1 MGVLSR
7 KAERV
12 RRQAR
17 PAGISILW
25 KPLRDPHYV
34 VASLQPGGG
43 GLRQIFVQ
51 QSTLRELQA
60 LARNPEQSIAGLL
73 LGRRLDCS
81 VTSTPYVLI
90 ESHVDVTL
98 SSLDERVIAGQIQ
111 ALRGKV
117 ARRKSIEVLGWFCAS
132 RSPGAAVSP
141 AHAAIHSACF
151 EERWQT
157 ILNFASGGKAGAFF
171 LYDYSAAR
179 WFHAPFYEVTDSKP
193 ASRAPRPTCVAWP
206 AYLTTANIVPLATEP
221 VSPPPRDSLGVA
233 RPAARVRRAPASDP
247 LAGVGRAAEAARRSA
262 LDLAKS
268 LGGVA
273 AKTSRE
279 ASETIERIRAE
290 RAAIAARRKAEADAD
305 RVRAEE
311 QRAKEAAERRAAL
324 EEAKRREAELE
335 EQRAKEAAEHRAA
348 REEAKRR
355 EAELEK
361 QRAAEAEAL
370 RAEKAEARR
379 KAAEEAERVRAAEVE
394 AKRRAAEAEAEA
406 KRKAAEEAER
416 RRAVEAEAKR
426 QVAEAQARRRAEE
439 AEKRRAAEAEAR
451 RLAAEEAERKA
462 AEEAQRKA
470 ALEAQI
476 KAAKEEARKK
486 AAEEAR
492 REAAEAEQRRVAAAD
507 KARREA
513 EEEGEGKGR
522 RRVERLTGGSHKKL
536 SNGVTHGYLNP
547 HI

>member
-98 SSLDERVIAGQIQ
+98 SSLEERVIAGQIQ

-221 VSPPPRDSLGVA
+221 VSPPPRDSLG
-233 RPAARVRRAPASDP
+233 
-247 LAGVGRAAEAARRSA
+247 
-262 LDLAKS
+262 
-268 LGGVA
+268 
-273 AKTSRE
+273 
-279 ASETIERIRAE
+279 
-290 RAAIAARRKAEADAD
+290 
-305 RVRAEE
+305 
-311 QRAKEAAERRAAL
+311 
-324 EEAKRREAELE
+324 
-335 EQRAKEAAEHRAA
+335 
-348 REEAKRR
+348 
-355 EAELEK
+355 
-361 QRAAEAEAL
+361 
-370 RAEKAEARR
+370 
-379 KAAEEAERVRAAEVE
+379 
-394 AKRRAAEAEAEA
+394 
-406 KRKAAEEAER
+406 
-416 RRAVEAEAKR
+416 
-426 QVAEAQARRRAEE
+426 
-439 AEKRRAAEAEAR
+439 
-451 RLAAEEAERKA
+451 
-462 AEEAQRKA
+462 
-470 ALEAQI
+470 
-476 KAAKEEARKK
+476 
-486 AAEEAR
+486 
-492 REAAEAEQRRVAAAD
+492 
-507 KARREA
+507 
-513 EEEGEGKGR
+513 
-522 RRVERLTGGSHKKL
+522 
-536 SNGVTHGYLNP
+536 
-547 HI
+547 